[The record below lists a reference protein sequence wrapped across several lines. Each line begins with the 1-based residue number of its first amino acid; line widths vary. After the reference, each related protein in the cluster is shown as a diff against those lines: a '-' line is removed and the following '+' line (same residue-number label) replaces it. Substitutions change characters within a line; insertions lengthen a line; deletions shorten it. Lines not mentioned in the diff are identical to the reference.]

1 MAWLVGRLPRSAR
14 RRVLAVGVGLD
25 HRCVYCETLAA
36 HQPLGNTARDGL
48 LEQLAEKVAVT
59 EAAVPVLGEG
69 RVVRHRT
76 VQAEPAEPAIRQV
89 EMNLVAQPA
98 LRPDA
103 HAIADDQ
110 HSAHALRLD
119 RGTAG
124 RSEERRV
131 GNACVSPC
139 RCWGAAYH

>member
-1 MAWLVGRLPRSAR
+1 MRRRPPRSTR
-14 RRVLAVGVGLD
+14 TD
-25 HRCVYCETLAA
+25 TLF
-36 HQPLGNTARDGL
+36 PYTTLFRSL

-110 HSAHALRLD
+110 HSDHEPRID

-124 RSEERRV
+124 VAVIGKELLSAVADRHATETGRASREERR
-131 GNACVSPC
+131 C
-139 RCWGAAYH
+139 